1 MVAGIWLQWT
11 DRLLLLDCSLL
22 WRRLL
27 ALGRFQLLP
36 KLLVGLNV
44 ALIYKRRCLD
54 VVRCHQKCNQSCILY
69 GSNGQFVLYS
79 GSSINYLSCSY
90 IAVPLEQEDNRLDI
104 TSRPESL
111 QYISMED
118 IRLVLQ
124 LKGIGERCL
133 VWCFKHSSV
142 YGFIHGNT
150 SRFRKPCYRFSANR
164 TLPFVFSPVE
174 TQTLEDSWPST
185 AQ

>member
-1 MVAGIWLQWT
+1 METVAGIWLQWS
-11 DRLLLLDCSLL
+11 DCLLLLDCSLL
-22 WRRLL
+22 WGRLL

-36 KLLVGLNV
+36 NLLVGLNV
-44 ALIYKRRCLD
+44 VLIYKRRCSD

-111 QYISMED
+111 QCISMED
-118 IRLVLQ
+118 MKTCI
-124 LKGIGERCL
+124 
-133 VWCFKHSSV
+133 
-142 YGFIHGNT
+142 
-150 SRFRKPCYRFSANR
+150 
-164 TLPFVFSPVE
+164 
-174 TQTLEDSWPST
+174 T
-185 AQ
+185 AQRDRGEVSGLVFQALLCIWFHSWEYFSL